1 MNVSVIIVNYNTASL
16 LLECVESI
24 IAHTHDVGYEIIVV
38 DNGSRKEELEIL
50 RQDNRF
56 TLIEKH
62 ENLGFGRANN
72 VGVAHSKGDHLFL
85 LNPDTI
91 LVNDAI
97 SILYKHL
104 IDHPQTGICGG
115 NIYNKDM
122 QPAHSYHTMLPSI
135 LSEMDFACGQFFRR
149 IRWGKNAQF
158 NHTGSMLEV
167 AMITGADMMIR
178 REAWEK
184 VKGFDP
190 DFFMYCEDAD
200 LCLRIKSQGYQIISV
215 PDAKIIH
222 LEGKSFVES
231 EAHCQR
237 VLDGRFTY
245 FRKHHSL
252 LYNSLANFVNISSLL
267 AAVMVC
273 GILFKH
279 QKRKNYQQRLKIYC
293 QKAFHSRKNSHHQP

>member
-16 LLECVESI
+16 LLECVASI
-24 IAHTHDVGYEIIVV
+24 IEHTHDIDYEIIVV
-38 DNGSRKEELEIL
+38 DNGSDEKELELL
-50 RQDNRF
+50 RHDHRF
-56 TLIEKH
+56 TLIEMH

-72 VGVAHSKGDHLFL
+72 EGVAHSKGDHLFL
-85 LNPDTI
+85 LNPDTL

-104 IDHPQTGICGG
+104 IAHPQTGICGG

-122 QPAHSYHTMLPSI
+122 QPAHSYHMMLPSI
-135 LSEMDFACGQFFRR
+135 LSEMDFACGQLFRR
-149 IRWGKNAQF
+149 IRYGKNAQF
-158 NHTGSMLEV
+158 NHTGSELEV

-184 VKGFDP
+184 VEGFDP
-190 DFFMYCEDAD
+190 TFFMYCEDAD
-200 LCLRIKSQGYQIISV
+200 LCLRVNSHNYQIVSV
-215 PDAKIIH
+215 PEARIIH

-231 EAHCQR
+231 EAHCRR

-245 FRKHHSL
+245 FRKHHSR

-267 AAVMVC
+267 AAVVTC
-273 GILFKH
+273 AILLKH
-279 QKRKNYQQRLKIYC
+279 QKRKNYQQRLRIYC
-293 QKAFHSRKNSHHQP
+293 QMALHSKKRKQS